1 MKRLKT
7 SAFAK
12 TLAFILCLL
21 FAAGMFMSFMCVGV
35 LYGYGGYTG
44 GSLNTV
50 LRNYLEPW
58 CVDKMLNN
66 MEGYRY
72 GADPEELDSTVG
84 MTFTIYDQNGKLVYD
99 GLGSQSYMLET
110 SPYGFWYPAENAVMY
125 NANDWNGSYG
135 LVIEEDGVITVEV
148 EPAPSDSSAAASVP
162 SQEAERAS
170 GDTSENV
177 GTSPQPTTAVTQE
190 PQSTA
195 SPDGEDSGLSG
206 SMSSPEPT
214 EAAQAPEPDT
224 GTAATGDAQTQEPT
238 AGPEP
243 AEDSN
248 QSAYVEVATAR
259 YSMVGYVLDTVGEND
274 EVAGM
279 TNLLTYC
286 YAYRNLLL
294 GAMIG
299 FALLALCCFA
309 FLMAAAGHKSGIDE
323 IQPGLTERLP
333 FDVFTAAAAAL
344 GVILMGLLIE
354 FSSGGA
360 NILKFITYTLV
371 FEAGAALCL
380 WWSLS
385 FARRLK
391 LGSVISS
398 CISVR
403 IILWCWHTFKKLLAF
418 VGDALRG
425 MALVP
430 KATLIIFAI
439 LFVEFFWMVGFGS
452 GGGFMIFS
460 WFIERAVLV
469 LLTAYVLLCMKKL
482 LKAGEELSQG
492 NLDYRVDTAKMRG
505 PLKEHGEQL
514 NRIGEGMNKAVNER
528 MKSEHFRTELITN
541 VSHDIKTPLTSIINY
556 VDLLEKEEIDNEKA
570 REYLEVLSRQSA
582 RLKKLIDDLI
592 EASKA
597 STGNLNV
604 SLERCEL
611 GVLIDQCAGE
621 YAEKLKAAGL
631 ELVVTKPEEPV
642 TIMADGRHMWRVFD
656 NLLNNVCKYAMA
668 GTRVYINLDKEAGRA
683 TVTFRNISAQQL
695 NISGEELMERFVRGD
710 SSRNTEGS
718 GLGLSIARS
727 LVQLQKG
734 ELELTVDGDLFK
746 VTLKFRTVD

>member
-1 MKRLKT
+1 MKRLKS

-44 GSLNTV
+44 GSLEGV

-58 CVDKMLNN
+58 CVDKMYNL
-66 MEGYRY
+66 METYRY
-72 GADPEELDSTVG
+72 GGEPAEMDNTVG
-84 MTFTIYDQNGKLVYD
+84 MTFAIYDQYGKTVYD
-99 GLGSQSYMLET
+99 GLSGKSYILKT
-110 SPYGFWYPAENAVMY
+110 SPYGFWYPAEDAAIYRAV
-125 NANDWNGSYG
+125 
-135 LVIEEDGVITVEV
+135 
-148 EPAPSDSSAAASVP
+148 VP
-162 SQEAERAS
+162 SPTAEPEPTVSPEA
-170 GDTSENV
+170 TV
-177 GTSPQPTTAVTQE
+177 SPEPTVSPEATVSLKPTESPEPTAD
-190 PQSTA
+190 ST
-195 SPDGEDSGLSG
+195 DGENSGLSG

-214 EAAQAPEPDT
+214 AAGQTPEPDT

-248 QSAYVEVATAR
+248 QSAYVEAATAR
-259 YSMVGYVLDTVGEND
+259 YSMVGYVLETVGEND

-279 TNLLTYC
+279 TQLLSYC
-286 YAYRNLLL
+286 YAYRNLML

-309 FLMAAAGHKSGIDE
+309 FLMAAAGHKSGSDE

-333 FDVFTAAAAAL
+333 FDVFTAAVAFL
-344 GVILMGLLIE
+344 GVILMQLLIE
-354 FSSGGA
+354 FSTAGV
-360 NILKFITYTLV
+360 NILKVIAFVMV
-371 FEAGAALCL
+371 FEAGVALCL
-380 WWSLS
+380 WWSMS

-391 LGSVISS
+391 LGNVISS

-403 IILWCWHTFKKLLAF
+403 IILWCWRTLKKLLAF

-425 MALVP
+425 MALIP

-439 LFVEFFWMVGFGS
+439 LFVEFLWMVGFGS
-452 GGGFMIFS
+452 GGSFMIFS

-528 MKSEHFRTELITN
+528 MRSEHFRTELITN

-631 ELVVTKPEEPV
+631 ELVVTKPKEPV

>member
-1 MKRLKT
+1 MKNLK
-7 SAFAK
+7 SSSLAK
-12 TLAFILCLL
+12 ILAFILILV
-21 FAAGMFMSFMCVGV
+21 FAAAMFISFMGVGV
-35 LYGYGGYTG
+35 LYSYGGYS
-44 GSLNTV
+44 GSSLEGV

-58 CVDKMLNN
+58 CVNKMLNN

-84 MTFTIYDQNGKLVYD
+84 MTFTIYDQDKKVVYD

-110 SPYGFWYPAENAVMY
+110 SPYGFWYPAEDAAIYRAV
-125 NANDWNGSYG
+125 
-135 LVIEEDGVITVEV
+135 
-148 EPAPSDSSAAASVP
+148 VP
-162 SQEAERAS
+162 SLTAEPEPTVSPEA
-170 GDTSENV
+170 TV
-177 GTSPQPTTAVTQE
+177 SPEPTVSPEATVSPKPTESPEPTAD
-190 PQSTA
+190 STA
-195 SPDGEDSGLSG
+195 GEDSALSG
-206 SMSSPEPT
+206 AMSSPEPT
-214 EAAQAPEPDT
+214 AEALTQA
-224 GTAATGDAQTQEPT
+224 GTAQTAESSSVP
-238 AGPEP
+238 AAEP
-243 AEDSN
+243 A
-248 QSAYVEVATAR
+248 QPAYEQMPTER
-259 YSMVGYVLDTVGEND
+259 YSMVGYVLETVGEND

-279 TNLLTYC
+279 TQLLSYC
-286 YAYRNLLL
+286 YAYRNLML
-294 GAMIG
+294 GAMIA

-309 FLMAAAGHKSGIDE
+309 FLMAAAGHRSGSDE
-323 IQPGLTERLP
+323 IQPGFTERLP
-333 FDVFTAAAAAL
+333 FDVFTAAVAFI
-344 GVILMGLLIE
+344 GVILMQLLIE
-354 FSSGGA
+354 FSTAGV
-360 NILKFITYTLV
+360 NILKVIAFVMV
-371 FEAGAALCL
+371 FEAGVALCL

-391 LGSVISS
+391 LGNVLKS
-398 CISVR
+398 CISIR
-403 IILWCWHTFKKLLAF
+403 LLLWCWRTFKKLLAF

-425 MALVP
+425 MALIP

-439 LFVEFFWMVGFGS
+439 LFVEFLWMVGFGS
-452 GGGFMIFS
+452 GGSFMIFS

-528 MKSEHFRTELITN
+528 MRSEHFRTELITN

-668 GTRVYINLDKEAGRA
+668 GTRVYINLDKAAGRA

-695 NISGEELMERFVRGD
+695 NISGDELMERFVRGD

-746 VTLKFRTVD
+746 VTLKFKTLD

>member
-1 MKRLKT
+1 MKRLKS

-21 FAAGMFMSFMCVGV
+21 FAAGMFMSFMGVGV

-44 GSLNTV
+44 ASLNTV
-50 LRNYLEPW
+50 LTNYLEPW
-58 CVDKMLNN
+58 CVNRMFTA
-66 MEGYRY
+66 MEGFRY
-72 GADPEELDSTVG
+72 GADPAELDTTVG
-84 MTFTIYDQNGKLVYD
+84 MSFAIYDQSGKLVYD
-99 GLGSQSYMLET
+99 GLGNRSYITKT
-110 SPYGFWYPAENAVMY
+110 SPYGFWYPAEDAAIY
-125 NANDWNGSYG
+125 NAQPW
-135 LVIEEDGVITVEV
+135 EEEASSEGTA
-148 EPAPSDSSAAASVP
+148 PAPSVSPDIQTSVT
-162 SQEAERAS
+162 QA
-170 GDTSENV
+170 GDALS
-177 GTSPQPTTAVTQE
+177 SPQPTAEPGAAAQTQE
-190 PQSTA
+190 PQASA
-195 SPDGEDSGLSG
+195 SPDGEESVLSG
-206 SMSSPEPT
+206 SISSPEPT
-214 EAAQAPEPDT
+214 AAPQTPEPT
-224 GTAATGDAQTQEPT
+224 VSL
-238 AGPEP
+238 EP

-248 QSAYVEVATAR
+248 QSVYVEAVTAR

-279 TNLLTYC
+279 TNLLNYC
-286 YAYRNLLL
+286 YAYKNLLL
-294 GAMIG
+294 AWMIG
-299 FALLALCCFA
+299 CGLLALACFA
-309 FLMAAAGHKSGIDE
+309 FLMAAAGHRKGCEE

-333 FDVFTAAAAAL
+333 FDVFTAAVAVL

-403 IILWCWHTFKKLLAF
+403 IILWCWRTFKKLLAF

-425 MALVP
+425 MALIP

-439 LFVEFFWMVGFGS
+439 LFVEFLWMVGFGS

-469 LLTAYVLLCMKKL
+469 LLAAWVLLCMKKL

-492 NLDYRVDTAKMRG
+492 NLDYRVDTARMRG

-582 RLKKLIDDLI
+582 RLKKLIEDLM

-604 SLERCEL
+604 NLERCEL

-642 TIMADGRHMWRVFD
+642 EIMADGRHMWRVFD

-695 NISGEELMERFVRGD
+695 NISGEELLERFVRGD

-727 LVQLQKG
+727 LTQLQKG

-746 VTLKFRTVD
+746 VVLKFRTLD

>member
-1 MKRLKT
+1 MKRLKS

-84 MTFTIYDQNGKLVYD
+84 MTFTIYDQNGKTVYD
-99 GLGSQSYMLET
+99 GLSGKSYILKT
-110 SPYGFWYPAENAVMY
+110 SPYGFWYPAEDAAIYRAV
-125 NANDWNGSYG
+125 
-135 LVIEEDGVITVEV
+135 
-148 EPAPSDSSAAASVP
+148 VP
-162 SQEAERAS
+162 S
-170 GDTSENV
+170 
-177 GTSPQPTTAVTQE
+177 
-190 PQSTA
+190 STA
-195 SPDGEDSGLSG
+195 EPEPTVSPEATVSPEPTADSTDGENSGLSG

-214 EAAQAPEPDT
+214 AEALTQA
-224 GTAATGDAQTQEPT
+224 GTAQTAESSSVP
-238 AGPEP
+238 AAEP
-243 AEDSN
+243 A
-248 QSAYVEVATAR
+248 QPAYEQMPTER
-259 YSMVGYVLDTVGEND
+259 YSMVGYVLETVGEND
-274 EVAGM
+274 EVSGM
-279 TNLLTYC
+279 TQLLSYC
-286 YAYRNLLL
+286 YAYRNLML
-294 GAMIG
+294 GAMIA

-309 FLMAAAGHKSGIDE
+309 FLMAAAGHRSGSDE
-323 IQPGLTERLP
+323 IQPGFTERLP
-333 FDVFTAAAAAL
+333 FDVFTAAVAFI
-344 GVILMGLLIE
+344 GVILMQLLIE
-354 FSSGGA
+354 FSTAGV
-360 NILKFITYTLV
+360 NILKVIAFVMV
-371 FEAGAALCL
+371 FEAGVALCL

-391 LGSVISS
+391 LGNVISS

-403 IILWCWHTFKKLLAF
+403 IILWCWRTFKKLLAF

-425 MALVP
+425 MALIP

-439 LFVEFFWMVGFGS
+439 LFVEFLWMVGFGS

-528 MKSEHFRTELITN
+528 MRSEHFRTELITN

-695 NISGEELMERFVRGD
+695 NISGDELMERFVRGD

-746 VTLKFRTVD
+746 VTLKFKTLD

>member
-1 MKRLKT
+1 MKRLKG
-7 SAFAK
+7 SALAK
-12 TLAFILCLL
+12 TLALILCLL
-21 FAAGMFMSFMCVGV
+21 FAAAMFMSFMGVGV
-35 LYGYGGYTG
+35 LYSYGGYTG
-44 GSLNTV
+44 ASLNTV
-50 LRNYLEPW
+50 LTNYLEPW
-58 CVDKMLNN
+58 CVNRMFTA
-66 MEGYRY
+66 MEGFRY
-72 GADPEELDSTVG
+72 GADPAELDTTVG
-84 MTFTIYDQNGKLVYD
+84 MSFAIYDQYNEVVYD
-99 GLGSQSYMLET
+99 GLGNRSYITKT
-110 SPYGFWYPAENAVMY
+110 SPYGFWYPAEDAAIY
-125 NANDWNGSYG
+125 NAQPW
-135 LVIEEDGVITVEV
+135 EEEASREGI
-148 EPAPSDSSAAASVP
+148 APTPSVSP
-162 SQEAERAS
+162 DIQTAVTQAEDALS
-170 GDTSENV
+170 
-177 GTSPQPTTAVTQE
+177 SPQPTAEPAVTPSQE
-190 PQSTA
+190 PQTSA
-195 SPDGEDSGLSG
+195 SPDGENSGLSG

-214 EAAQAPEPDT
+214 AAGQTPEPDT
-224 GTAATGDAQTQEPT
+224 GTDATGDAQTQEPT
-238 AGPEP
+238 ADPEP
-243 AEDSN
+243 AEDAN
-248 QSAYVEVATAR
+248 QSAYVEEVTAR
-259 YSMVGYVLDTVGEND
+259 YSMVGYVLDTVGENE

-279 TNLLTYC
+279 TSFLNYC
-286 YAYRNLLL
+286 YAYKNLLL

-309 FLMAAAGHKSGIDE
+309 FLMAAAGHKSGCDE

-333 FDVFTAAAAAL
+333 FDVFTVIIATL
-344 GVILMGLLIE
+344 GVMLMQMLIT

-360 NILKFITYTLV
+360 NILKFIAYTLV
-371 FEAGAALCL
+371 FEAGAVLCL
-380 WWSLS
+380 LWCLS

-391 LGSVISS
+391 LGNVISS

-403 IILWCWHTFKKLLAF
+403 VIIWCWRIFKKLLAF
-418 VGDALRG
+418 TGDALKG

-439 LFVEFFWMVGFGS
+439 LFLEFFWIVGFGAD
-452 GGGFMIFS
+452 GAALVFG

-492 NLDYRVDTAKMRG
+492 NMDYRVDTARMRG
-505 PLKEHGEQL
+505 PMKEHGEQL

-604 SLERCEL
+604 NLERCQL

-631 ELVVTKPEEPV
+631 ELVVTKPEETV
-642 TIMADGRHMWRVFD
+642 TVMADGRHMWRIFD
-656 NLLNNVCKYAMA
+656 NLLNNICKYAMA
-668 GTRVYINLDKEAGRA
+668 GTRVYINLDRAAGRA
-683 TVTFRNISAQQL
+683 TVSFRNISAQQL
-695 NISGEELMERFVRGD
+695 NISGEELLERFVRGD

-727 LVQLQKG
+727 LMQLQKG

-746 VTLKFRTVD
+746 VVLRFKAMD

>member
-1 MKRLKT
+1 MKNLK
-7 SAFAK
+7 SSSLAK
-12 TLAFILCLL
+12 ILAFVLILV
-21 FAAGMFMSFMCVGV
+21 FAAVMFISFMGVGV
-35 LYGYGGYTG
+35 LYSYGGYS
-44 GSLNTV
+44 GSSLEGV

-58 CVDKMLNN
+58 CVNKMLNN

-72 GADPEELDSTVG
+72 GADPEELDSTIG
-84 MTFTIYDQNGKLVYD
+84 MTFTIYDQYKKVVYD

-110 SPYGFWYPAENAVMY
+110 SPYGFWYPAEDAAIY
-125 NANDWNGSYG
+125 NAQPMEEEASREGIAPIPSISPDIQTA
-135 LVIEEDGVITVEV
+135 VIQAED
-148 EPAPSDSSAAASVP
+148 ALS
-162 SQEAERAS
+162 
-170 GDTSENV
+170 
-177 GTSPQPTTAVTQE
+177 SPQPTAAGEEE
-190 PQSTA
+190 PQPTA
-195 SPDGEDSGLSG
+195 SPEEDEATLSG
-206 SMSSPEPT
+206 SISSPEPSISL
-214 EAAQAPEPDT
+214 AP
-224 GTAATGDAQTQEPT
+224 TAAAQTQEPAASPAPT
-238 AGPEP
+238 AEP
-243 AEDSN
+243 N
-248 QSAYVEVATAR
+248 QSAYVEAAPVPVR
-259 YSMVGYVLDTVGEND
+259 YSMVGYVLDTVTENS
-274 EVAGM
+274 EVATM
-279 TNLLTYC
+279 TRIISVC
-286 YAYRNLLL
+286 FAYSNLLL
-294 GAMIG
+294 GVMVAST
-299 FALLALCCFA
+299 LLALACFA
-309 FLMAAAGHKSGIDE
+309 FLMAAAGHRKGCEEIQSGI
-323 IQPGLTERLP
+323 TERLP
-333 FDVFTAAAAAL
+333 FDVLTVLVATA
-344 GVILMGLLIE
+344 GVILMQLLIG
-354 FSSGGA
+354 FSYGDA
-360 NILKFITYTLV
+360 NAAKLV
-371 FEAGAALCL
+371 AYVLIFEAAAALCL
-380 WWSLS
+380 WWCIS

-391 LGSVISS
+391 IGNVIKS
-398 CISVR
+398 CISIR
-403 IILWCWHTFKKLLAF
+403 LLLWCWRVFKNLLDF
-418 VGDALRG
+418 VGRTLKG
-425 MALVP
+425 MALIP
-430 KATLIIFAI
+430 KASVIIFGI
-439 LFVEFFWMVGFGS
+439 LFIEFFWIVGFGAD
-452 GGGFMIFS
+452 GAALVFG
-460 WFIERAVLV
+460 WFIERSVLV
-469 LLTAYVLLCMKKL
+469 LLTLYVLLCMKKL
-482 LKAGEELSQG
+482 LKAGKEISQG
-492 NLDYRVDTAKMRG
+492 NMDYHVDTGKMYG
-505 PLKEHGEQL
+505 PLREHGEQL

>member
-1 MKRLKT
+1 MKRLKS

-84 MTFTIYDQNGKLVYD
+84 MTFTIYDQNGKTVYD
-99 GLGSQSYMLET
+99 GLSGKSYILKT
-110 SPYGFWYPAENAVMY
+110 SPYGFWYPAEDAAIYRAV
-125 NANDWNGSYG
+125 
-135 LVIEEDGVITVEV
+135 
-148 EPAPSDSSAAASVP
+148 VP
-162 SQEAERAS
+162 SPTAEPEPTVSPEA
-170 GDTSENV
+170 TV
-177 GTSPQPTTAVTQE
+177 SPEPTVSPEATVSPKPTESPEPTAD
-190 PQSTA
+190 STA
-195 SPDGEDSGLSG
+195 GEDSALSG
-206 SMSSPEPT
+206 AMSSPEPT
-214 EAAQAPEPDT
+214 AEALTQA
-224 GTAATGDAQTQEPT
+224 GTAQTAESSSVP
-238 AGPEP
+238 AAEP
-243 AEDSN
+243 A
-248 QSAYVEVATAR
+248 QPAYEQMPTER
-259 YSMVGYVLDTVGEND
+259 YSMVGYVLETVGEND

-294 GAMIG
+294 GAMIA

-309 FLMAAAGHKSGIDE
+309 FLMAAAGHRSGSDE
-323 IQPGLTERLP
+323 IQPGFTERLP
-333 FDVFTAAAAAL
+333 FDVFTAAVAFI
-344 GVILMGLLIE
+344 GVILMQLLIE
-354 FSSGGA
+354 FSTAGV
-360 NILKFITYTLV
+360 NILKVIAFVMV
-371 FEAGAALCL
+371 FEAGVALCL

-391 LGSVISS
+391 LGNVISS

-403 IILWCWHTFKKLLAF
+403 IILWCWRTFKKLLAF

-425 MALVP
+425 MALIP

-439 LFVEFFWMVGFGS
+439 LFVEFLWMVGFGS
-452 GGGFMIFS
+452 GGSFMIFS

-528 MKSEHFRTELITN
+528 MRSEHFRTELITN

-695 NISGEELMERFVRGD
+695 NISGDELMERFVRGD

-746 VTLKFRTVD
+746 VTLKFKTLD

>member
-1 MKRLKT
+1 MKRLKS

-84 MTFTIYDQNGKLVYD
+84 MTFTIYDQNGKTVYD
-99 GLGSQSYMLET
+99 GLSGKSYILKT
-110 SPYGFWYPAENAVMY
+110 SPYGFWYPAEDAAIYRAV
-125 NANDWNGSYG
+125 
-135 LVIEEDGVITVEV
+135 
-148 EPAPSDSSAAASVP
+148 VP
-162 SQEAERAS
+162 S
-170 GDTSENV
+170 
-177 GTSPQPTTAVTQE
+177 
-190 PQSTA
+190 STA
-195 SPDGEDSGLSG
+195 EPEPTVSPEATVSPEPTVSPEATVSPKPTESPEPTADSTAGEDSALSG
-206 SMSSPEPT
+206 AMSSPEPT
-214 EAAQAPEPDT
+214 AEALTQA
-224 GTAATGDAQTQEPT
+224 GTAQTAESSSVP
-238 AGPEP
+238 AAEP
-243 AEDSN
+243 A
-248 QSAYVEVATAR
+248 QPAYEQMPTER
-259 YSMVGYVLDTVGEND
+259 YSMVGYVLETVGEND

-279 TNLLTYC
+279 TQLLSYC
-286 YAYRNLLL
+286 YAYRNLML
-294 GAMIG
+294 GAMIA

-309 FLMAAAGHKSGIDE
+309 FLMAAAGHRSGSDE
-323 IQPGLTERLP
+323 IQPGFTERLP
-333 FDVFTAAAAAL
+333 FDVFTAAVAFI
-344 GVILMGLLIE
+344 GVILMQLLIE
-354 FSSGGA
+354 FSTAGV
-360 NILKFITYTLV
+360 NILKVIAFVMV
-371 FEAGAALCL
+371 FEAGVALCL

-391 LGSVISS
+391 LGNVISS

-403 IILWCWHTFKKLLAF
+403 IILWCWRTFKKLLAF

-425 MALVP
+425 MALIP
-430 KATLIIFAI
+430 KATVIIFAI
-439 LFVEFFWMVGFGS
+439 LFVEFLWMVGFGS
-452 GGGFMIFS
+452 GGSFMIFS

-528 MKSEHFRTELITN
+528 MRSEHFRTELITN

-746 VTLKFRTVD
+746 VTLKFKTLD

>member
-1 MKRLKT
+1 MKRLKS

-110 SPYGFWYPAENAVMY
+110 SPYGFWYPAEDAAIYRAV
-125 NANDWNGSYG
+125 
-135 LVIEEDGVITVEV
+135 
-148 EPAPSDSSAAASVP
+148 VP
-162 SQEAERAS
+162 SLTAEPEPTVSPEA
-170 GDTSENV
+170 TV
-177 GTSPQPTTAVTQE
+177 SPEPTVSPEATVSPKPTESPEPTAD
-190 PQSTA
+190 ST
-195 SPDGEDSGLSG
+195 DGENSGLSG

-214 EAAQAPEPDT
+214 AEALTQA
-224 GTAATGDAQTQEPT
+224 GTAQTAESSSVP
-238 AGPEP
+238 AAEP
-243 AEDSN
+243 A
-248 QSAYVEVATAR
+248 QPAYEQMPTER
-259 YSMVGYVLDTVGEND
+259 YSMVGYVLETVGEND

-279 TNLLTYC
+279 TQLLSYC
-286 YAYRNLLL
+286 YAYRNLML
-294 GAMIG
+294 GAMIA

-309 FLMAAAGHKSGIDE
+309 FLMAAAGHRSGSDE
-323 IQPGLTERLP
+323 IQPGFTERLP
-333 FDVFTAAAAAL
+333 FDVFTAAVAFI
-344 GVILMGLLIE
+344 GVILMQLLIE
-354 FSSGGA
+354 FSTAGV
-360 NILKFITYTLV
+360 NILKVIAFVMV
-371 FEAGAALCL
+371 FEAGVALCL

-391 LGSVISS
+391 LGNVLKS
-398 CISVR
+398 CISIR
-403 IILWCWHTFKKLLAF
+403 LLLWCWHTFKKLLAF

-439 LFVEFFWMVGFGS
+439 LFVEFLWMVGFGS
-452 GGGFMIFS
+452 GGSFMIFS

-528 MKSEHFRTELITN
+528 MRSEHFRTELITN

-746 VTLKFRTVD
+746 VTLKFKTLD

>member
-1 MKRLKT
+1 MKRLKS
-7 SAFAK
+7 SALAK
-12 TLAFILCLL
+12 TLALILCLL
-21 FAAGMFMSFMCVGV
+21 FAAGMFMSFMGVGV

-44 GSLNTV
+44 ASLNTV
-50 LRNYLEPW
+50 LTNYLEPW
-58 CVDKMLNN
+58 CVNRMFTA
-66 MEGYRY
+66 MEGFRY
-72 GADPEELDSTVG
+72 GADPAELDTTVG
-84 MTFTIYDQNGKLVYD
+84 MSFAIYDQSGKLVYD
-99 GLGSQSYMLET
+99 GLGNRSYITKT
-110 SPYGFWYPAENAVMY
+110 SPYGFWYPAEDAAIY
-125 NANDWNGSYG
+125 NAQPW
-135 LVIEEDGVITVEV
+135 EEEASSEGTAP
-148 EPAPSDSSAAASVP
+148 EPSISPDTQTAVP
-162 SQEAERAS
+162 QA
-170 GDTSENV
+170 GDALS
-177 GTSPQPTTAVTQE
+177 SPQPTAEPSAAAQTQE
-190 PQSTA
+190 PQASA
-195 SPDGEDSGLSG
+195 SPDGEDSALSG
-206 SMSSPEPT
+206 AMSSPEPT
-214 EAAQAPEPDT
+214 AEALTQAGAAQIAEPSSVP
-224 GTAATGDAQTQEPT
+224 AA
-238 AGPEP
+238 EP
-243 AEDSN
+243 A
-248 QSAYVEVATAR
+248 QPAYEQMPTER
-259 YSMVGYVLDTVGEND
+259 YSMVGYVLETVGEND

-279 TNLLTYC
+279 TQLLSYC
-286 YAYRNLLL
+286 YAYRNLML
-294 GAMIG
+294 GAMIA

-309 FLMAAAGHKSGIDE
+309 FLMAAAGHRSGSDE
-323 IQPGLTERLP
+323 IQPGFTERLP
-333 FDVFTAAAAAL
+333 FDVFTAAVAFI
-344 GVILMGLLIE
+344 GVILMQLLIE
-354 FSSGGA
+354 FSYGGA
-360 NILKFITYTLV
+360 NVLKVIAYILV

-391 LGSVISS
+391 LGNVISS

-403 IILWCWHTFKKLLAF
+403 IILWCWRIFKKLLVF
-418 VGDALRG
+418 TGDALRG

-430 KATLIIFAI
+430 KATVIIFII
-439 LFVEFFWMVGFGS
+439 LFVEFFWIVAFGAD
-452 GGGFMIFS
+452 GAALFFG

-469 LLTAYVLLCMKKL
+469 LLVAWVLLCMKKL
-482 LKAGEELSQG
+482 LKAGEELSLG

-582 RLKKLIDDLI
+582 RLKKLIDDLM

-604 SLERCEL
+604 NLERCEL

-695 NISGEELMERFVRGD
+695 NISGEELLERFVRGD

-727 LVQLQKG
+727 LTQLQKG

-746 VTLKFRTVD
+746 VVLKFRTLD

>member
-1 MKRLKT
+1 MKRLKS

-84 MTFTIYDQNGKLVYD
+84 MTFTIYDQNGKTVYD
-99 GLGSQSYMLET
+99 GLSGKSYILKA
-110 SPYGFWYPAENAVMY
+110 SPYGFWYPAEDAAIYRAV
-125 NANDWNGSYG
+125 
-135 LVIEEDGVITVEV
+135 
-148 EPAPSDSSAAASVP
+148 VP
-162 SQEAERAS
+162 SPTAEPEPTVSPEA
-170 GDTSENV
+170 TV
-177 GTSPQPTTAVTQE
+177 SPKPTEESPEPTAD
-190 PQSTA
+190 STA
-195 SPDGEDSGLSG
+195 GEDSALSG
-206 SMSSPEPT
+206 AMSSPEPT
-214 EAAQAPEPDT
+214 AEALTQAGAAQIAEPSSVP
-224 GTAATGDAQTQEPT
+224 AA
-238 AGPEP
+238 EP
-243 AEDSN
+243 A
-248 QSAYVEVATAR
+248 QPAYEQMPTER
-259 YSMVGYVLDTVGEND
+259 YSMVGYVLETVGEND

-279 TNLLTYC
+279 TQLLSYC
-286 YAYRNLLL
+286 YAYRNLML
-294 GAMIG
+294 GAMIA

-309 FLMAAAGHKSGIDE
+309 FLMAAAGHRSGSDE
-323 IQPGLTERLP
+323 IQPGFTERLP
-333 FDVFTAAAAAL
+333 FDVFTAAVAFI
-344 GVILMGLLIE
+344 GVILMQLLIE
-354 FSSGGA
+354 FSTAGV
-360 NILKFITYTLV
+360 NILKVIAFVMV
-371 FEAGAALCL
+371 FEAGVALCL
-380 WWSLS
+380 WWSMS

-391 LGSVISS
+391 LGNVISS

-403 IILWCWHTFKKLLAF
+403 IILWCWRTFKKLLAF

-425 MALVP
+425 MALIP

-439 LFVEFFWMVGFGS
+439 LFVEFLWMVGFGS
-452 GGGFMIFS
+452 GGSFMIFS

-528 MKSEHFRTELITN
+528 MRSEHFRTELITN

-746 VTLKFRTVD
+746 VTLKFKTLD

>member
-1 MKRLKT
+1 MKRLKS

-84 MTFTIYDQNGKLVYD
+84 MTFTIYDQNGKTVYD
-99 GLGSQSYMLET
+99 GLSGKSYILKT
-110 SPYGFWYPAENAVMY
+110 SPYGFWYPAEDAAIYRAV
-125 NANDWNGSYG
+125 
-135 LVIEEDGVITVEV
+135 
-148 EPAPSDSSAAASVP
+148 VP
-162 SQEAERAS
+162 SPTAEPEPTVSPEA
-170 GDTSENV
+170 TV
-177 GTSPQPTTAVTQE
+177 SPEPTVSPEATVSPKPTEESPEPTAD
-190 PQSTA
+190 STA
-195 SPDGEDSGLSG
+195 GEDSALSG
-206 SMSSPEPT
+206 AMSSPEPT
-214 EAAQAPEPDT
+214 AEALTQAGAAQIAEPSSVP
-224 GTAATGDAQTQEPT
+224 AA
-238 AGPEP
+238 EP
-243 AEDSN
+243 A
-248 QSAYVEVATAR
+248 QPAYEQMPTER
-259 YSMVGYVLDTVGEND
+259 YSMVGYVLETVGEND

-279 TNLLTYC
+279 TQLLSYC
-286 YAYRNLLL
+286 YAYRNLML
-294 GAMIG
+294 GAMIA

-309 FLMAAAGHKSGIDE
+309 FLMAAAGHRSGSDE
-323 IQPGLTERLP
+323 IQPGFTERLP
-333 FDVFTAAAAAL
+333 FDVFTAAVAFI
-344 GVILMGLLIE
+344 GVILMQLLIE
-354 FSSGGA
+354 FSTAGV
-360 NILKFITYTLV
+360 NILKVIAFVMV

-391 LGSVISS
+391 LGNVISS

-403 IILWCWHTFKKLLAF
+403 IILWCWRTFKKLLAF

-425 MALVP
+425 MALIP

-439 LFVEFFWMVGFGS
+439 LFVEFLWMVGFGS

-528 MKSEHFRTELITN
+528 MRSEHFRTELITN

-746 VTLKFRTVD
+746 VTLKFKTLD

>member
-1 MKRLKT
+1 MKRLKS

-12 TLAFILCLL
+12 ILAFILILV
-21 FAAGMFMSFMCVGV
+21 FAAAMFISFMGVGV
-35 LYGYGGYTG
+35 LYSYGGYS
-44 GSLNTV
+44 GSSLEGV

-58 CVDKMLNN
+58 CVNKMLNN

-72 GADPEELDSTVG
+72 GADPEELDSTIG
-84 MTFTIYDQNGKLVYD
+84 MTFTIYDQDKKVVYD

-110 SPYGFWYPAENAVMY
+110 SPYGFWYPAEDSAAY
-125 NANDWNGSYG
+125 NAWMWG
-135 LVIEEDGVITVEV
+135 EEASREGIAP
-148 EPAPSDSSAAASVP
+148 EPSASTETQTAAV
-162 SQEAERAS
+162 QAEDAQS
-170 GDTSENV
+170 
-177 GTSPQPTTAVTQE
+177 SPQPTEAGEEE
-190 PQSTA
+190 PQTTA
-195 SPDGEDSGLSG
+195 APEEDETTLSG
-206 SMSSPEPT
+206 SMSSPQST
-214 EAAQAPEPDT
+214 AAAQTPEPSASPAA
-224 GTAATGDAQTQEPT
+224 TAAAQTQEPAASPALT
-238 AGPEP
+238 AEP
-243 AEDSN
+243 N
-248 QSAYVEVATAR
+248 QSAYVEAAPVPVR
-259 YSMVGYVLDTVGEND
+259 YSMVGYVLDTVTENS
-274 EVAGM
+274 EVATM
-279 TNLLTYC
+279 TKIISVC
-286 YAYRNLLL
+286 FAYSNLLL
-294 GAMIG
+294 GVMVAS
-299 FALLALCCFA
+299 ALLALACFA
-309 FLMAAAGHKSGIDE
+309 FLMAAAGHRKGCEEIQSGI
-323 IQPGLTERLP
+323 TERLP
-333 FDVFTAAAAAL
+333 FDVLTVLVATA
-344 GVILMGLLIE
+344 GVILMQLLIG
-354 FSSGGA
+354 FSYGDA
-360 NILKFITYTLV
+360 NAAKLV
-371 FEAGAALCL
+371 AYVLIFEAAAALCL
-380 WWSLS
+380 WWCMS

-391 LGSVISS
+391 MGSVIKS

-403 IILWCWHTFKKLLAF
+403 IILWCWRTFKKLLAF

-425 MALVP
+425 MALIP

-439 LFVEFFWMVGFGS
+439 LFVEFLWMVGFGS
-452 GGGFMIFS
+452 GGSFMIFS

-528 MKSEHFRTELITN
+528 MRSEHFRTELITN

-582 RLKKLIDDLI
+582 RLKKLIEDLM

-746 VTLKFRTVD
+746 VTLKFKTLD

>member
-1 MKRLKT
+1 MKALRS

-12 TLAFILCLL
+12 ILAVTLLL
-21 FAAGMFMSFMCVGV
+21 VFAAGMFISLMGVGV

-58 CVDKMLNN
+58 CVDKMYNN

-84 MTFTIYDQNGKLVYD
+84 MTFTIYDQDKKVVYD

-110 SPYGFWYPAENAVMY
+110 SPYGFWYPAEDAAIYRAV
-125 NANDWNGSYG
+125 
-135 LVIEEDGVITVEV
+135 
-148 EPAPSDSSAAASVP
+148 VP
-162 SQEAERAS
+162 S
-170 GDTSENV
+170 
-177 GTSPQPTTAVTQE
+177 
-190 PQSTA
+190 STA
-195 SPDGEDSGLSG
+195 EPEPTVSPEATVSPEPTVSPEATVSPKPTESPEPTADSTAGEDSALSG
-206 SMSSPEPT
+206 AMSSPEPT
-214 EAAQAPEPDT
+214 AEALTQA
-224 GTAATGDAQTQEPT
+224 GTAQTAESSSVP
-238 AGPEP
+238 AAEP
-243 AEDSN
+243 A
-248 QSAYVEVATAR
+248 QPAYEQMPTER
-259 YSMVGYVLDTVGEND
+259 YSMVGYVLETVGEND

-279 TNLLTYC
+279 TQLLSYC
-286 YAYRNLLL
+286 YAYRNLML
-294 GAMIG
+294 GAMIA

-309 FLMAAAGHKSGIDE
+309 FLMAAAGHRSGIDE
-323 IQPGLTERLP
+323 IQPGFTERLP
-333 FDVFTAAAAAL
+333 FDVFTAAVAFI
-344 GVILMGLLIE
+344 GVILMQLLIE
-354 FSSGGA
+354 FSTAGV
-360 NILKFITYTLV
+360 NILKVIAFVMV
-371 FEAGAALCL
+371 FEAGAALCI

-391 LGSVISS
+391 LGNVLKS
-398 CISVR
+398 CISIR
-403 IILWCWHTFKKLLAF
+403 LLLWCWRTFKKLLAF

-425 MALVP
+425 MTLIP
-430 KATLIIFAI
+430 KATVIIFAI
-439 LFVEFFWMVGFGS
+439 LFLEFFWIVAYGADGAFLLFG
-452 GGGFMIFS
+452 

-528 MKSEHFRTELITN
+528 MRSEHFRTELITN

-746 VTLKFRTVD
+746 VTLKFKTLD

>member
-1 MKRLKT
+1 MKRLKS

-50 LRNYLEPW
+50 LQNYLEPW

-84 MTFTIYDQNGKLVYD
+84 MTFTIYDQNGKTVYD
-99 GLGSQSYMLET
+99 GLSGKSYILKT
-110 SPYGFWYPAENAVMY
+110 SPYGFWYPAEDAAIYRAV
-125 NANDWNGSYG
+125 
-135 LVIEEDGVITVEV
+135 
-148 EPAPSDSSAAASVP
+148 VP
-162 SQEAERAS
+162 SLTAEPEPTVSPEA
-170 GDTSENV
+170 TV
-177 GTSPQPTTAVTQE
+177 SPEPTVSPEATVSPKPTESPEPTAD
-190 PQSTA
+190 STA
-195 SPDGEDSGLSG
+195 GEDSALSG
-206 SMSSPEPT
+206 AMSSPEPT
-214 EAAQAPEPDT
+214 AE
-224 GTAATGDAQTQEPT
+224 AQTQAGT
-238 AGPEP
+238 AQTAESSSVPAAEP
-243 AEDSN
+243 A
-248 QSAYVEVATAR
+248 QPAYEQMPTER
-259 YSMVGYVLDTVGEND
+259 YSMVGYVLETVGEND

-279 TNLLTYC
+279 TQLLSYC
-286 YAYRNLLL
+286 YAYRNLML
-294 GAMIG
+294 GAMIA

-309 FLMAAAGHKSGIDE
+309 FLMAAAGHRSGSDE
-323 IQPGLTERLP
+323 IQPGFTERLP
-333 FDVFTAAAAAL
+333 FDVFTAAVAFI
-344 GVILMGLLIE
+344 GVILMQLLIE
-354 FSSGGA
+354 FSTAGV
-360 NILKFITYTLV
+360 NILKVIAFVMV
-371 FEAGAALCL
+371 FEAGVALCL
-380 WWSLS
+380 WWSMS

-391 LGSVISS
+391 LGNVISS

-403 IILWCWHTFKKLLAF
+403 IILWCWRTFKKLLAF

-425 MALVP
+425 MALIP

-439 LFVEFFWMVGFGS
+439 LFVEFLWMVGFGS
-452 GGGFMIFS
+452 GGSFMIFS

-528 MKSEHFRTELITN
+528 MRSEHFRTELITN

-695 NISGEELMERFVRGD
+695 NISGDELMERFVRGD

-746 VTLKFRTVD
+746 VTLKFKTLD

>member
-1 MKRLKT
+1 MKNLK
-7 SAFAK
+7 SSSLAK
-12 TLAFILCLL
+12 ILAFVLILV
-21 FAAGMFMSFMCVGV
+21 FAAVMFISFMGVGV
-35 LYGYGGYTG
+35 LYSYGGYS
-44 GSLNTV
+44 GSSLEGV

-58 CVDKMLNN
+58 CVNKMLNN

-72 GADPEELDSTVG
+72 GADPEELDSTIG
-84 MTFTIYDQNGKLVYD
+84 MTFTIYDQYKKVVYD

-110 SPYGFWYPAENAVMY
+110 SPYGFWYPAEDAAIY
-125 NANDWNGSYG
+125 NAQPMEEEASREGIAPIPSISPDIQTA
-135 LVIEEDGVITVEV
+135 VIQAED
-148 EPAPSDSSAAASVP
+148 ALS
-162 SQEAERAS
+162 
-170 GDTSENV
+170 
-177 GTSPQPTTAVTQE
+177 SPQPTAAGEEE
-190 PQSTA
+190 PQPTA
-195 SPDGEDSGLSG
+195 SPEGDEATLSG
-206 SMSSPEPT
+206 SISSPEPSISL
-214 EAAQAPEPDT
+214 AP
-224 GTAATGDAQTQEPT
+224 TAAAQTQEPT

-248 QSAYVEVATAR
+248 QSAYVEAAPVPVR
-259 YSMVGYVLDTVGEND
+259 YSMVGYVLDTVTENS
-274 EVAGM
+274 EVATM
-279 TNLLTYC
+279 TRIISVC
-286 YAYRNLLL
+286 FAYSNLLL
-294 GAMIG
+294 GVMVAS
-299 FALLALCCFA
+299 ALLALACFA
-309 FLMAAAGHKSGIDE
+309 FLMAAAGHRKGCEEIQSGI
-323 IQPGLTERLP
+323 TERLP
-333 FDVFTAAAAAL
+333 FDVLTVLVATA
-344 GVILMGLLIE
+344 GVILMQLLIG
-354 FSSGGA
+354 FSYGDA
-360 NILKFITYTLV
+360 NAAKLV
-371 FEAGAALCL
+371 AYVLIFEAAAALCL
-380 WWSLS
+380 WWCIS

-391 LGSVISS
+391 IGSVLKS

-403 IILWCWHTFKKLLAF
+403 IILWCWRTLKKLLAF

-430 KATLIIFAI
+430 KATVIIFAI
-439 LFVEFFWMVGFGS
+439 LFLEFFWIVAYGADGAFLLFG
-452 GGGFMIFS
+452 

-469 LLTAYVLLCMKKL
+469 LLTLYVLLCMKKL
-482 LKAGEELSQG
+482 LKAGKEISQG
-492 NLDYRVDTAKMRG
+492 NMDYHVDTGKMYG
-505 PLKEHGEQL
+505 PLREHGEQL
-514 NRIGEGMNKAVNER
+514 NRISEGMNKAVNAR
-528 MKSEHFRTELITN
+528 MKSEHFKTELITN

-570 REYLEVLSRQSA
+570 KEYIQVLSRQSA

>member
-1 MKRLKT
+1 M
-7 SAFAK
+7 
-12 TLAFILCLL
+12 
-21 FAAGMFMSFMCVGV
+21 
-35 LYGYGGYTG
+35 
-44 GSLNTV
+44 

-58 CVDKMLNN
+58 CVNKMLNN

-84 MTFTIYDQNGKLVYD
+84 MTFTIYDQDKKVVYD

-110 SPYGFWYPAENAVMY
+110 SPYGFWYPAEDAAIYRAV
-125 NANDWNGSYG
+125 
-135 LVIEEDGVITVEV
+135 
-148 EPAPSDSSAAASVP
+148 VP
-162 SQEAERAS
+162 SLTAEPEPTVSPEA
-170 GDTSENV
+170 TV
-177 GTSPQPTTAVTQE
+177 SPEPTVSPEATVSPKPTESPEPTAD
-190 PQSTA
+190 STA
-195 SPDGEDSGLSG
+195 GEDSALSG
-206 SMSSPEPT
+206 AMSSPEPT
-214 EAAQAPEPDT
+214 AEALTQA
-224 GTAATGDAQTQEPT
+224 GTAQTAESSSVP
-238 AGPEP
+238 AAEP
-243 AEDSN
+243 A
-248 QSAYVEVATAR
+248 QPAYEQMPTER
-259 YSMVGYVLDTVGEND
+259 YSMVGYVLETVGEND

-279 TNLLTYC
+279 TQLLSYC
-286 YAYRNLLL
+286 YAYRNLML
-294 GAMIG
+294 GAMIA

-309 FLMAAAGHKSGIDE
+309 FLMAAAGHRSGSDE
-323 IQPGLTERLP
+323 IQPGFTERLP
-333 FDVFTAAAAAL
+333 FDVFTAAVAFI
-344 GVILMGLLIE
+344 GVILMQLLIE
-354 FSSGGA
+354 FSTAGV
-360 NILKFITYTLV
+360 NILKVIAFVMV
-371 FEAGAALCL
+371 FEAGVALCL

-391 LGSVISS
+391 LGNVLKS
-398 CISVR
+398 CISIR
-403 IILWCWHTFKKLLAF
+403 LLLWCWRTFKKLLAF

-425 MALVP
+425 MALIP

-439 LFVEFFWMVGFGS
+439 LFVEFLWMVGFGS
-452 GGGFMIFS
+452 GGSFMIFS

-528 MKSEHFRTELITN
+528 MRSEHFRTELITN

-668 GTRVYINLDKEAGRA
+668 GTRVYINLDKAAGRA

-695 NISGEELMERFVRGD
+695 NISGDELMERFVRGD

-746 VTLKFRTVD
+746 VTLKFKTLD

>member
-1 MKRLKT
+1 MKRLKS

-84 MTFTIYDQNGKLVYD
+84 MTFTIYDQNGKTVYD
-99 GLGSQSYMLET
+99 GLSGKSYILKT
-110 SPYGFWYPAENAVMY
+110 SPYGFWYPAEDAAIYRAV
-125 NANDWNGSYG
+125 
-135 LVIEEDGVITVEV
+135 
-148 EPAPSDSSAAASVP
+148 VP
-162 SQEAERAS
+162 S
-170 GDTSENV
+170 
-177 GTSPQPTTAVTQE
+177 
-190 PQSTA
+190 STA
-195 SPDGEDSGLSG
+195 EPEPTVSPEATVSPEPTVSPEATVSPKPTESPEPTADSTAGEDSALSG
-206 SMSSPEPT
+206 AMSSPEPT
-214 EAAQAPEPDT
+214 AEALTQA
-224 GTAATGDAQTQEPT
+224 GTAQTAESSSVP
-238 AGPEP
+238 AAEP
-243 AEDSN
+243 A
-248 QSAYVEVATAR
+248 QPAYEQMPTER
-259 YSMVGYVLDTVGEND
+259 YSMVGYVLETVGEND

-279 TNLLTYC
+279 TQLLSYC
-286 YAYRNLLL
+286 YAYRNLML
-294 GAMIG
+294 GAMIA

-309 FLMAAAGHKSGIDE
+309 FLMAAAGHRSGSDE
-323 IQPGLTERLP
+323 IQPGFTERLP
-333 FDVFTAAAAAL
+333 FDVFTAAVAFI
-344 GVILMGLLIE
+344 GVILMQLLIE
-354 FSSGGA
+354 FSTAGV
-360 NILKFITYTLV
+360 NILKVIAFVMV

-391 LGSVISS
+391 LGNVISS

-403 IILWCWHTFKKLLAF
+403 IILWCWRTFKKLLAF

-425 MALVP
+425 MALIP

-439 LFVEFFWMVGFGS
+439 LFVEFLWMVGFGS

-528 MKSEHFRTELITN
+528 MRSEHFRTELITN

-556 VDLLEKEEIDNEKA
+556 VDLLEKEKIDNEKA

-695 NISGEELMERFVRGD
+695 NISGDELMERFVRGD

-746 VTLKFRTVD
+746 VTLKFKTLD

>member
-1 MKRLKT
+1 MKRLKS

-58 CVDKMLNN
+58 CVDKMYNL
-66 MEGYRY
+66 METYRY
-72 GADPEELDSTVG
+72 GGEPAEMDNTVG
-84 MTFTIYDQNGKLVYD
+84 MTFAIYDQYGKTVYD
-99 GLGSQSYMLET
+99 GLSGKSYILKT
-110 SPYGFWYPAENAVMY
+110 SPYGFWYPAEDAAIYRAV
-125 NANDWNGSYG
+125 
-135 LVIEEDGVITVEV
+135 
-148 EPAPSDSSAAASVP
+148 VP
-162 SQEAERAS
+162 SPTAEPEPTVSPEA
-170 GDTSENV
+170 TV
-177 GTSPQPTTAVTQE
+177 SPEPTVSPEATVSPKPTESPEPTAD
-190 PQSTA
+190 STA
-195 SPDGEDSGLSG
+195 GEDSGLSG

-214 EAAQAPEPDT
+214 AAGQTPEPDT

-248 QSAYVEVATAR
+248 QSAYVEAATAR

-380 WWSLS
+380 WWCLS

-391 LGSVISS
+391 LGSVLKS

-439 LFVEFFWMVGFGS
+439 LFLEFFWMVGFGS

-621 YAEKLKAAGL
+621 YAEKLKSAGL

-695 NISGEELMERFVRGD
+695 NISGDELMERFVRGD

>member
-1 MKRLKT
+1 MKRLKS

-84 MTFTIYDQNGKLVYD
+84 MTFTIYDQNGKTVYD
-99 GLGSQSYMLET
+99 GLSGKSYILKT
-110 SPYGFWYPAENAVMY
+110 SPYGFWYPAEDAAIYRAV
-125 NANDWNGSYG
+125 
-135 LVIEEDGVITVEV
+135 
-148 EPAPSDSSAAASVP
+148 VP
-162 SQEAERAS
+162 SPTAEPEPTVSPEA
-170 GDTSENV
+170 TV
-177 GTSPQPTTAVTQE
+177 SPEPTVSPEATVSPKPTEESPEPTAD
-190 PQSTA
+190 STA
-195 SPDGEDSGLSG
+195 GEDSALSG
-206 SMSSPEPT
+206 AMSSPEPT
-214 EAAQAPEPDT
+214 AEALTQAGAAQIAEPSSVP
-224 GTAATGDAQTQEPT
+224 AA
-238 AGPEP
+238 EP
-243 AEDSN
+243 A
-248 QSAYVEVATAR
+248 QPAYEQMPTER
-259 YSMVGYVLDTVGEND
+259 YSMVGYVLETVGEND

-279 TNLLTYC
+279 TQLLSYC

-309 FLMAAAGHKSGIDE
+309 FLMAAAGHRSGSDE
-323 IQPGLTERLP
+323 IQPGFTERLP
-333 FDVFTAAAAAL
+333 FDVFTAAVAFI
-344 GVILMGLLIE
+344 GVILMQLLIE
-354 FSSGGA
+354 FSTAGV
-360 NILKFITYTLV
+360 NILKVIAFVMV

-391 LGSVISS
+391 LGNVISS

-403 IILWCWHTFKKLLAF
+403 IILWCWRTFKKLLAF

-425 MALVP
+425 MALIP

-439 LFVEFFWMVGFGS
+439 LFVEFLWMVGFGS
-452 GGGFMIFS
+452 GGSFMIFS

-528 MKSEHFRTELITN
+528 MRSEHFRTELITN

-746 VTLKFRTVD
+746 VTLKFKTLD

>member
-1 MKRLKT
+1 MKRLKS

-84 MTFTIYDQNGKLVYD
+84 MTFTIYDQNGKTVYD
-99 GLGSQSYMLET
+99 GLSGKSYILKT
-110 SPYGFWYPAENAVMY
+110 SPYGFWYPAEDAAIYRAV
-125 NANDWNGSYG
+125 
-135 LVIEEDGVITVEV
+135 
-148 EPAPSDSSAAASVP
+148 VP
-162 SQEAERAS
+162 SPTAEPEPTVSPEA
-170 GDTSENV
+170 TV
-177 GTSPQPTTAVTQE
+177 SPEPTVSPEATVSPKPTEESPEPTAD
-190 PQSTA
+190 STA
-195 SPDGEDSGLSG
+195 GEDSALSG
-206 SMSSPEPT
+206 AMSSPEPT
-214 EAAQAPEPDT
+214 AEALTQAGAAQIAEPSSVP
-224 GTAATGDAQTQEPT
+224 AA
-238 AGPEP
+238 EP
-243 AEDSN
+243 A
-248 QSAYVEVATAR
+248 QPAYEQMPTER
-259 YSMVGYVLDTVGEND
+259 YSMVGYVLETVGEND

-279 TNLLTYC
+279 TQLLSYC
-286 YAYRNLLL
+286 YAYRNLML
-294 GAMIG
+294 GAMIA

-309 FLMAAAGHKSGIDE
+309 FLMAAAGHRSGSDE
-323 IQPGLTERLP
+323 IQPGFTERLP
-333 FDVFTAAAAAL
+333 FDVFTAAVAFL
-344 GVILMGLLIE
+344 GVILMQLLIE
-354 FSSGGA
+354 FSTAGV
-360 NILKFITYTLV
+360 NILKVIAFVMV

-391 LGSVISS
+391 LGNVISS

-403 IILWCWHTFKKLLAF
+403 IILWCWRTFKKLLAF

-425 MALVP
+425 MALIP

-439 LFVEFFWMVGFGS
+439 LFVEFLWMVGFGS
-452 GGGFMIFS
+452 GGSFMIFS

-528 MKSEHFRTELITN
+528 MRSEHFRTELITN

-695 NISGEELMERFVRGD
+695 NISGDELMERFVRGD

-746 VTLKFRTVD
+746 VTLKFKTLD

>member
-1 MKRLKT
+1 MKRLKS

-44 GSLNTV
+44 GSRETV

-58 CVDKMLNN
+58 CVNKMYNL
-66 MEGYRY
+66 METYRY
-72 GADPEELDSTVG
+72 GGELKDIDCITG
-84 MTFTIYDQNGKLVYD
+84 MTFAIYDQNGKTVYD
-99 GLGSQSYMLET
+99 GLSGKSYILKT
-110 SPYGFWYPAENAVMY
+110 SPYGFWYPAEDAAIYRAV
-125 NANDWNGSYG
+125 
-135 LVIEEDGVITVEV
+135 
-148 EPAPSDSSAAASVP
+148 VP
-162 SQEAERAS
+162 S
-170 GDTSENV
+170 
-177 GTSPQPTTAVTQE
+177 
-190 PQSTA
+190 STA
-195 SPDGEDSGLSG
+195 EPEPTVSPEATVSPEPTVSPEATVSPKPTESPEPTADSTAGEDSALSG
-206 SMSSPEPT
+206 AMSSPEPT
-214 EAAQAPEPDT
+214 AEALTQA
-224 GTAATGDAQTQEPT
+224 GTAQTAESSSVP
-238 AGPEP
+238 AAEP
-243 AEDSN
+243 A
-248 QSAYVEVATAR
+248 QPAYEQMPTER
-259 YSMVGYVLDTVGEND
+259 YSMVGYVLETVGEND

-279 TNLLTYC
+279 TQLLSYC
-286 YAYRNLLL
+286 YAYRNLML
-294 GAMIG
+294 GAMIA

-309 FLMAAAGHKSGIDE
+309 FLMAAAGHRSGSDE

-333 FDVFTAAAAAL
+333 FDVFTAAAAVL

-403 IILWCWHTFKKLLAF
+403 IILWCWRTFKKLLAF

-425 MALVP
+425 MALIP

-439 LFVEFFWMVGFGS
+439 LFVEFLWMVGFGS
-452 GGGFMIFS
+452 GGSFMIFS

-482 LKAGEELSQG
+482 LEAGKEISQG
-492 NLDYRVDTAKMRG
+492 NMDYHVDTGKMYG
-505 PLKEHGEQL
+505 PLREHGEQL

-556 VDLLEKEEIDNEKA
+556 VDLLEKEKIDNEKA

-604 SLERCEL
+604 NLERCEL

-621 YAEKLKAAGL
+621 YAEKLKSAGL

-642 TIMADGRHMWRVFD
+642 TVMADGRHMWRVFD

-668 GTRVYINLDKEAGRA
+668 GTRVYVNLDKAEGRA
-683 TVTFRNISAQQL
+683 TVTFRNISARQL

-718 GLGLSIARS
+718 GLGLSIGRS

-746 VTLKFRTVD
+746 VTLRFRTVD

>member
-1 MKRLKT
+1 MKRLKS

-44 GSLNTV
+44 GSRETV
-50 LRNYLEPW
+50 LQNYLEPW
-58 CVDKMLNN
+58 CANKMLNV
-66 MEGYRY
+66 MEAYRY
-72 GADPEELDSTVG
+72 GAEPAEMDNTVG
-84 MTFTIYDQNGKLVYD
+84 MTFAIYDQNGKLVYD
-99 GLGSQSYMLET
+99 GLENKSYILET
-110 SPYGFWYPAENAVMY
+110 SPYGFWYPAEDAAIYRAV
-125 NANDWNGSYG
+125 
-135 LVIEEDGVITVEV
+135 
-148 EPAPSDSSAAASVP
+148 VP
-162 SQEAERAS
+162 SLTAEPEPTVSPEA
-170 GDTSENV
+170 TV
-177 GTSPQPTTAVTQE
+177 SPKPTESPEPTAD
-190 PQSTA
+190 STA
-195 SPDGEDSGLSG
+195 GEDSALSG
-206 SMSSPEPT
+206 AMSSPEPT
-214 EAAQAPEPDT
+214 AEALTQAGAAQIAESSSVP
-224 GTAATGDAQTQEPT
+224 AA
-238 AGPEP
+238 EP
-243 AEDSN
+243 A
-248 QSAYVEVATAR
+248 QPAYEQMPTER
-259 YSMVGYVLDTVGEND
+259 YSMVGYVLETVGEND

-279 TNLLTYC
+279 TQLLSYC
-286 YAYRNLLL
+286 YAYRNLML
-294 GAMIG
+294 GAMIA

-309 FLMAAAGHKSGIDE
+309 FLMAAAGHRSGSDE
-323 IQPGLTERLP
+323 IQPGFTERLP
-333 FDVFTAAAAAL
+333 FDVFTAAVAFL
-344 GVILMGLLIE
+344 GVILMQLLIE
-354 FSSGGA
+354 FSTAGV
-360 NILKFITYTLV
+360 NILKVIAFVMV
-371 FEAGAALCL
+371 FEAGVALCL

-391 LGSVISS
+391 LGNVISS

-403 IILWCWHTFKKLLAF
+403 IILWCWRTFKKLLAF

-425 MALVP
+425 MALIP

-439 LFVEFFWMVGFGS
+439 LFVEFLWMVGFGS
-452 GGGFMIFS
+452 GGSFMIFS

-528 MKSEHFRTELITN
+528 MRSEHFRTELITN

-597 STGNLNV
+597 STGNLNM

-695 NISGEELMERFVRGD
+695 NISGDELMERFVRGD

-746 VTLKFRTVD
+746 VTLKFKTLD

>member
-1 MKRLKT
+1 MKRLKS

-110 SPYGFWYPAENAVMY
+110 SPYGFWYPAEDAAIYRAV
-125 NANDWNGSYG
+125 
-135 LVIEEDGVITVEV
+135 
-148 EPAPSDSSAAASVP
+148 VP
-162 SQEAERAS
+162 S
-170 GDTSENV
+170 
-177 GTSPQPTTAVTQE
+177 
-190 PQSTA
+190 STA
-195 SPDGEDSGLSG
+195 EPEPTVSPEATVSPEPTVSPEATVSPKPTESPEPTADSTAGEDSALSG
-206 SMSSPEPT
+206 AMSSPEPT
-214 EAAQAPEPDT
+214 AEALTQA
-224 GTAATGDAQTQEPT
+224 GTAQTAESSSVP
-238 AGPEP
+238 AAEP
-243 AEDSN
+243 A
-248 QSAYVEVATAR
+248 QPAYEQMPTER
-259 YSMVGYVLDTVGEND
+259 YSMVGYVLETVGEND

-279 TNLLTYC
+279 TQLLSYC
-286 YAYRNLLL
+286 YAYRNLML
-294 GAMIG
+294 GAMIA

-309 FLMAAAGHKSGIDE
+309 FLMAAAGHRSGSDE
-323 IQPGLTERLP
+323 IQPGFTERLP
-333 FDVFTAAAAAL
+333 FDVFTAAVAFI
-344 GVILMGLLIE
+344 GVILMQLLIE
-354 FSSGGA
+354 FSTAGV
-360 NILKFITYTLV
+360 NILKVIAFVMV
-371 FEAGAALCL
+371 FEAGVALCL

-391 LGSVISS
+391 LGNVISS

-403 IILWCWHTFKKLLAF
+403 IILWCWRTFKKLLAF

-425 MALVP
+425 MALIP

-439 LFVEFFWMVGFGS
+439 LFVEFLWMVGFGS

-528 MKSEHFRTELITN
+528 MRSEHFRTELITN

-582 RLKKLIDDLI
+582 RLKKLIEDLM

-695 NISGEELMERFVRGD
+695 NISGDELMERFVRGD

-746 VTLKFRTVD
+746 VTLKFKTLD

>member
-1 MKRLKT
+1 MKRLKS

-84 MTFTIYDQNGKLVYD
+84 MTFTIYDQNGKTVYD
-99 GLGSQSYMLET
+99 GLSGKSYILKT
-110 SPYGFWYPAENAVMY
+110 SPYGFWYPAEDAAIYRAV
-125 NANDWNGSYG
+125 
-135 LVIEEDGVITVEV
+135 
-148 EPAPSDSSAAASVP
+148 VP
-162 SQEAERAS
+162 S
-170 GDTSENV
+170 
-177 GTSPQPTTAVTQE
+177 
-190 PQSTA
+190 STA
-195 SPDGEDSGLSG
+195 EPEPTMSPEATVSPEPTVSPEATVSPKPTESPEPTADSTAGEDSALSG
-206 SMSSPEPT
+206 AMSSPEPT
-214 EAAQAPEPDT
+214 AEALTQA
-224 GTAATGDAQTQEPT
+224 GTAQTAESSSVP
-238 AGPEP
+238 AAEP
-243 AEDSN
+243 A
-248 QSAYVEVATAR
+248 QPAYEQMPTER
-259 YSMVGYVLDTVGEND
+259 YSMVGYVLETVGEND

-279 TNLLTYC
+279 TQLLSYC
-286 YAYRNLLL
+286 YAYRNLML
-294 GAMIG
+294 GAMIA

-309 FLMAAAGHKSGIDE
+309 FLMAAAGHRSGSDE
-323 IQPGLTERLP
+323 IQPGFTERLP
-333 FDVFTAAAAAL
+333 FDVFTAAVAFI
-344 GVILMGLLIE
+344 GVILMQLLIE
-354 FSSGGA
+354 FSTAGV
-360 NILKFITYTLV
+360 NILKVIAFVMV
-371 FEAGAALCL
+371 FEAGVALCL

-391 LGSVISS
+391 LGNVISS

-403 IILWCWHTFKKLLAF
+403 IILWCWRTFKKLLAF

-425 MALVP
+425 MALIP

-439 LFVEFFWMVGFGS
+439 LFVEFLWMVGFGS
-452 GGGFMIFS
+452 GGSFMIFS

-505 PLKEHGEQL
+505 SLKEHGEQL

-528 MKSEHFRTELITN
+528 MRSEHFRTELITN

-695 NISGEELMERFVRGD
+695 NISGDELMERFVRGD

-746 VTLKFRTVD
+746 VTLKFKTLD